1 MPKPWRPFWPKVVQV
16 CHRFLLPAV
25 RISSPP
31 VHRGG
36 QRALGGLMNGRVAK
50 AWAGQE
56 ASQVWFVVCVDQVVQ
71 EELQHERLS
80 LQCLNLSTY
89 PPVQGIVE
97 G

>member
-1 MPKPWRPFWPKVVQV
+1 
-16 CHRFLLPAV
+16 
-25 RISSPP
+25 
-31 VHRGG
+31 
-36 QRALGGLMNGRVAK
+36 MNGPVAK

-56 ASQVWFVVCVDQVVQ
+56 VSQVWFVVCVDQVVQ
-71 EELQHERLS
+71 EEIQHERLS